1 MRSILLIAEGEE
13 LLVRTV
19 MDELLRVQAK
29 LKELQSIF
37 EEKSQY
43 LTKLELD
50 ILSLKSQI
58 RKN

>member
-1 MRSILLIAEGEE
+1 MRSIFLIAEGEE

-19 MDELLRVQAK
+19 MDELLRIQAK

-37 EEKSQY
+37 EEKNQY

-50 ILSLKSQI
+50 ILNLKSQI